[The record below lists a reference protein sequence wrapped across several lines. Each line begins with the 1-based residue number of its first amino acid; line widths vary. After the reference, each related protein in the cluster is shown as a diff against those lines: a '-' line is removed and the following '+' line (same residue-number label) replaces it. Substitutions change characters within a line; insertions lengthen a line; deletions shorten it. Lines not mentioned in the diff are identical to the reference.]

1 MKGPVAKV
9 LSGAL
14 GDMLYPDDI
23 RCMVCGRDIPV
34 KNRLCLC
41 RDCVLPENTEFC
53 LGCGRALLR
62 GGVYCDVCQRE
73 KHPFAAARAPLVY
86 EGAARTLIRRLKY
99 GNARY
104 LAPYLGSLM
113 AETWLTSRHT
123 VRAVTFVPMHPK
135 RERRR
140 GYNQAE
146 LLARSVAE
154 ALQLPLVSPLVRTT
168 DTPFLARMDREAR
181 FETIRDAIECRPP
194 VGYASV
200 LLVDDVFTTGATASA
215 CAAAL
220 KKHGAKEV
228 YVLTA
233 ATARQEKPPSAE
245 KAQRRDPLSARKT
258 DKGK

>member
-1 MKGPVAKV
+1 MKGPVIRI
-9 LSGAL
+9 LGDAL

-53 LGCGRALLR
+53 LGCGRALLH

-86 EGAARTLIRRLKY
+86 EDAAKTLIRRLKY

-113 AETWLTSRHT
+113 AETWLMSRHT
-123 VRAVTFVPMHPK
+123 AQAVAFVPMHRS

-154 ALQLPLVSPLVRTT
+154 ALQLPLISPLERTAN
-168 DTPFLARMDREAR
+168 TPFLARMDREAR
-181 FETIRDAIECRPP
+181 FETIRDAIACLAP

-200 LLVDDVFTTGATASA
+200 LLVDDVFTTGATAAA

-220 KKHGAKEV
+220 KKNGAKEV
-228 YVLTA
+228 FVLTA
-233 ATARQEKPPSAE
+233 ATARQEKPPVSGR
-245 KAQRRDPLSARKT
+245 KNRRDLSACKP
-258 DKGK
+258 DKKR